1 MSYAGVWG
9 HRAAQAYSWQLL
21 LLRAGH
27 CLSVQKNILWSTP
40 FPTLPAKDSNCLG
53 VQVLSVGTFQKLPYM
68 FVLCL
73 LQSGLTTEKQTVYRL
88 AFLTKYDT
96 LALSLLISLVLGIS
110 TLEARRFMSI
120 KNALSLGFCPHQ
132 RTGDEGGTH
141 WELLACC

>member
-1 MSYAGVWG
+1 M
-9 HRAAQAYSWQLL
+9 
-21 LLRAGH
+21 
-27 CLSVQKNILWSTP
+27 
-40 FPTLPAKDSNCLG
+40 
-53 VQVLSVGTFQKLPYM
+53 LSVGTFQKLPYM

-110 TLEARRFMSI
+110 TLEARQFMSI

-132 RTGDEGGTH
+132 RTGDEGGDSLGAAG
-141 WELLACC
+141 LLLRLVAWSLSKFTFPRMVKNS